1 MKQFNHIQ
9 SIGGAVTAV
18 ESGYLKQELVNSQK
32 ERLERINSKEQI
44 VVGVNEYI
52 ETEESPLVSND
63 GGIET
68 IDPKIENEQV
78 KAVIDWRKWR
88 DQKEV
93 EKALLRLS
101 ETAKSGEN
109 IMEASIAAAKA
120 GVTTGEWSE
129 VLRNVFGEF
138 KAPTGISNIQPSNND
153 DYSSIRK
160 RVESLSDKMGRR
172 IKFLV
177 GKPGLDGHS
186 SGAEQIAVS
195 ASDCG
200 MDVLYEGIRL
210 TPEQIVK
217 SSVEEDVHIIGL
229 SILSG
234 SHVQLVGEIM
244 NEMKKNKVDNIPVI
258 VGGIIPTE
266 DEKILIK
273 SGVQAVYTPK
283 DYQLKDIMSDIVSIV
298 ERKVS

>member
-1 MKQFNHIQ
+1 MKEFNHIQ
-9 SIGGAVTAV
+9 SIGGAVAAV

-32 ERLERINSKEQI
+32 ERLKRINDKEQI
-44 VVGVNEYI
+44 VVGVNEFV
-52 ETEESPLVSND
+52 ETEVTSVSND

-78 KAVIDWRKWR
+78 KAVIDWRQNR

-93 EKALLRLS
+93 DSALNQLS
-101 ETAKSGEN
+101 EAAKSGEN
-109 IMEASIAAAKA
+109 IMEASITAAKA
-120 GVTTGEWSE
+120 GVTTGEWSQ
-129 VLRNVFGEF
+129 VLRDVFGEF
-138 KAPTGISNIQPSNND
+138 KAPTGITNIQPSNND
-153 DYSSIRK
+153 DYDPIRK

-234 SHVQLVGEIM
+234 SHVQLVEEIM
-244 NEMKKNKVDNIPVI
+244 NEMKKNKVDDIPVI

-273 SGVQAVYTPK
+273 NGVQAVYTPK
-283 DYQLKDIMSDIVSIV
+283 DYQLKDIM
-298 ERKVS
+298 RTL